1 MALPIETIL
10 DERHRIAQ
18 DAFRN
23 RDAAAYEAL
32 FSPRLAYTQA
42 NGETIGRDTLMRD
55 VREQFARLKHMT
67 SEFAR
72 EALAMGDSGRDDEV
86 TETLT
91 QTATTGTSAFG
102 FIHRRWHILRR
113 GHYIWARE
121 DGDWRLIRVQ
131 VLSETVRGSWRYGF

>member
-10 DERHRIAQ
+10 DERHRVAQ

-42 NGETIGRDTLMRD
+42 NGETIGRDSLMRD

-72 EALAMGDSGRDDEV
+72 EALAEGDGEI

-91 QTATTGTSAFG
+91 QTATTGTSALG
-102 FIHRRWHILRR
+102 FVHRRWHILRR
-113 GHYIWARE
+113 GHYTWALE
-121 DGDWRLIRVQ
+121 DGSWRLIRVE